1 MCNRNLK
8 DRQEVAMTL
17 PSYTLGISPCPND
30 TYIFEALIHGR
41 VRAPFTVRTHT
52 ADVEELNA
60 AAADARLD
68 ITKLSMAAV
77 PGILEQYIVLNAGGA
92 LGRGCGPLLAARPGL
107 AESEYPRARI
117 AIPGFRT
124 TANLLLSL
132 HGAFRGPRE
141 AVRFDAVMPA
151 LLAGRA
157 DLGLII
163 HEGRF
168 TYAQKGLRLVLDLGE
183 WWEKAKGLPLPLGV
197 IAVRRSLG
205 MEVASAVQAAVRA
218 SLAHAEAHPEDGRD
232 FIRSLAQEMDPEVM
246 AGHIALFVNEFS
258 KDLGADGREA
268 VAVLLR
274 AGADEYGITLPD
286 LPIFI
291 DRD

>member
-1 MCNRNLK
+1 M
-8 DRQEVAMTL
+8 EAPMTL

-41 VRAPFTVRTHT
+41 VDAPFTVRTHT

-60 AAADARLD
+60 AATEARAD

-77 PGILEQYIVLNAGGA
+77 PEILAEYILINAGGA
-92 LGRGCGPLLAARPGL
+92 LGRGCGPLLTARPGL

-117 AIPGFRT
+117 AVPGRRT

-132 HGAFRGPRE
+132 HGGFTGPRE

-168 TYAQKGLRLVLDLGE
+168 TYARKGLRLVLDLGT
-183 WWEKAKGLPLPLGV
+183 WWEKEKGLPLPLGV

-205 MEVASAVQAAVRA
+205 MECAVAVQAAVRA
-218 SLAHAEAHPEDGRD
+218 SLAYARTHPEDGRE
-232 FIRSLAQEMDPEVM
+232 FIRGLAQEMDPEVM
-246 AGHIALFVNEFS
+246 AGHIALFVNEYS
-258 KDLGADGREA
+258 NDLGAEGQKA
-268 VAVLLR
+268 VMETVR
-274 AGADEYGITLPD
+274 AGAEEYGITLPD
-286 LPIFI
+286 LPVFCRQ
-291 DRD
+291 D